1 MNTFSCPC
9 GGKFKATSEILYYF
23 YPPKYLF
30 KCDCCG
36 NTKALSEAVAFGNSG
51 EDYENNSLLEK
62 VLKDYNHGKFPMEI
76 LRETL

>member
-30 KCDCCG
+30 KCNCCG
-36 NTKALSEAVAFGNSG
+36 NTKALSEAVAFGNSC
-51 EDYENNSLLEK
+51 
-62 VLKDYNHGKFPMEI
+62 LKDEDSPLLKKLKEYGTIEV
-76 LRETL
+76 LETTL

>member
-9 GGKFKATSEILYYF
+9 GGEFKATSEILYYF

-36 NTKALSEAVAFGNSG
+36 NTKALSEAIAFGNSLLNN
-51 EDYENNSLLEK
+51 ENESFSLINT
-62 VLKDYNHGKFPMEI
+62 LKDYVTIED
-76 LRETL
+76 LRVTS